1 MALFDDVFLSFEMH
15 CAKPDEHIYREVD
28 LAIGADLE
36 RTIFVD
42 DTLANRAAAA
52 DLCYSLSIVKMAIMC
67 L

>member
-1 MALFDDVFLSFEMH
+1 MH